1 MKDFQAST
9 RPTAMWTTRRPDIVD
24 IGRGSRAAASPLLL
38 AILGVALFIAL
49 FDNQTFFASVFAAT
63 EGNAHR
69 LGIVVSMFALVI
81 GVLAAVLALA
91 PGRTAFKALA
101 CVLLVSAAGA
111 GYFMS
116 NYGVI
121 IDSSMIRNL
130 AETDVREASPLVT
143 PAMFLHIAIFGL
155 APALLVVLLP
165 LGRIGWKRQLLMRVS
180 TAVACIALVGT
191 TIYVNFAALASFG
204 PENHDLRMQ
213 INPIYPLYAVYS
225 YATRAHDKPP
235 PVRDPIDA
243 TRTAAASQNEKPLL
257 LVFVMG
263 ETARAD
269 RFSLNGYR
277 RDTNRYTREH
287 DVVNFPEVRSCG
299 TSTADSVP
307 CLFSGLG
314 RAAFSHAAAARRE
327 SLLHS
332 LARLGVAVG
341 WRDNS
346 TGCKHL
352 CLPESYEALAGADD
366 PALCRENVCVDEIL
380 LKDFQDLLA
389 DGPRDRFIVL
399 HQRGSHGPAY
409 YTDTPQWAKAWLPE
423 CNVPDLPDCTP
434 AAIDNA
440 YDNTI
445 LYTDFVL
452 ARVIATLEAQSAEY
466 RTAMIYVSDHGES
479 LGENGLYLH
488 GLPYSIAPDTQTQVP
503 MLFWASPEFYAAE
516 RIDETCLRQAALQPT
531 SHDAI
536 FHSVLPLFDVVSPA
550 YDRSLDFLAGCR
562 DSVELQQPVLSL
574 TGR

>member
-1 MKDFQAST
+1 MRNA
-9 RPTAMWTTRRPDIVD
+9 RRPDVVGT
-24 IGRGSRAAASPLLL
+24 GRGSRAAARPLLL
-38 AILGVALFIAL
+38 AIFGVALFITVL
-49 FDNQTFFASVFAAT
+49 DNQTFFAGVLAAT

-69 LGIVVSMFALVI
+69 FGIVVSMVALI
-81 GVLAAVLALA
+81 AGTLTAILALA
-91 PGRTAFKALA
+91 PGRKAFKGLA

-143 PAMFLHIAIFGL
+143 PAMFLHVAAFGL

-165 LGRIGWKRQLLMRVS
+165 LGRIAWKRELVLRAA
-180 TAVACIALVGT
+180 TAIASIALAGV
-191 TIYVNFAALASFG
+191 ILFANFAALASFG
-204 PENHDLRMQ
+204 HENHGLRMQ
-213 INPIYPLYAVYS
+213 VNPLYPMYAAYS
-225 YATRAHDKPP
+225 YVTRAHDRPP
-235 PVRDPIDA
+235 PVREPLDA
-243 TRTAAASQNEKPLL
+243 TRATSGSHDEKPLL

-269 RFSLNGYR
+269 RFSLNGYW
-277 RDTNRYTREH
+277 RDTNRYTRQS
-287 DVVNFPEVRSCG
+287 DIVNFPNVSSCG
-299 TSTADSVP
+299 TSTADSLP

-314 RAAFSHAAAARRE
+314 HAAFSHAAAARQE

-332 LARLGVAVG
+332 LARLGVAVA

-346 TGCKHL
+346 TGCKRL
-352 CLPESYEALAGADD
+352 CLPETYEALAGAAD
-366 PALCRENVCVDEIL
+366 PALCQENVCVDEIL
-380 LKDFQDLLA
+380 LKDFDGLLA
-389 DGPRDRFIVL
+389 GAPRDRFIVL

-423 CNVPDLPDCTP
+423 CAVPDLPDCADT
-434 AAIDNA
+434 AIDNA

-445 LYTDFVL
+445 LYTDYVL
-452 ARVIATLEAQSAEY
+452 ARVIATLEARSGQY

-488 GLPYSIAPDTQTQVP
+488 GLPYSIAPDTQTKVP
-503 MLFWASPEFYAAE
+503 MLFWASREFYAAE
-516 RIDETCLRQAALQPT
+516 HIDETCLRRAALQPT

-550 YDRSLDFLAGCR
+550 YDRTLDFLAACR
-562 DSVELQQPVLSL
+562 DNVGQEQPLLSQRN
-574 TGR
+574 GG